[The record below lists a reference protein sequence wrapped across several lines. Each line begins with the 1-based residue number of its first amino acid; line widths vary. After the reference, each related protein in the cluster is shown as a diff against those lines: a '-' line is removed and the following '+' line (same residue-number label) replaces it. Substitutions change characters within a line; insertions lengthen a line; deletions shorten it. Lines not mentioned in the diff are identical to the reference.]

1 MNTNEEMLQFLYK
14 SASMSVD
21 TTARVIAKTHDAR
34 LRRELN
40 EQKDGY
46 RRFADDAVKGLRSH
60 GLTPQ
65 DNPLMTKLMT
75 NVGISVNTMIDSTP
89 SHIAEIMINGTNM
102 GVLKM
107 NKHLNRNKD
116 ISEETNKLCRE
127 LIDFQKNSATKLEAY
142 LA

>member
-46 RRFADDAVKGLRSH
+46 RRFADDAVKGLKSH

>member
-46 RRFADDAVKGLRSH
+46 RRFADDAVKGLKSH

-127 LIDFQKNSATKLEAY
+127 LIDFQKNSATRLESY

>member
-46 RRFADDAVKGLRSH
+46 RRFADDAVKGLKSH

-116 ISEETNKLCRE
+116 ISEETNKLCIFAASSLLPE
-127 LIDFQKNSATKLEAY
+127 VFA
-142 LA
+142 

>member
-21 TTARVIAKTHDAR
+21 TTARVIARTHDAR
-34 LRRELN
+34 LRRELG
-40 EQKDGY
+40 EQKNGY
-46 RRFADDAVKGLRSH
+46 RRFAEEAVRGLRSH
-60 GLTPQ
+60 GLAPQ
-65 DNPLMTKLMT
+65 DNGTMTKLMT
-75 NVGISVNTMIDSTP
+75 NVGIAVNTMIDSTP

-116 ISEETNKLCRE
+116 IGEETQRLCKE
-127 LIDFQKNSATKLEAY
+127 LIDYQKKSITNLEPY

>member
-21 TTARVIAKTHDAR
+21 TTERVIQKTHDAG

-40 EQKDGY
+40 DQKSEY
-46 RRFADDAVKGLRSH
+46 RRFADSAVKGLKSH

-65 DNPLMTKLMT
+65 DNPVMTKLMT
-75 NVGISVNTMIDSTP
+75 NMGISVNTMIDSTP

-102 GVLKM
+102 GVIKM

-116 ISEETNKLCRE
+116 IGDETKKLCRE
-127 LIDFQKNSATKLEAY
+127 LIDFQKNSVTRLESY

>member
-46 RRFADDAVKGLRSH
+46 RRFADDAVKGLKSH
-60 GLTPQ
+60 GLAPQ

-127 LIDFQKNSATKLEAY
+127 LIDFQKNSATKLESY